1 MKEIIVLSGKGG
13 TGKTSLTA
21 ALAQIFSDQVVLCD
35 ADVDAPDLHLLMN
48 PSVLSQHEFVCGN
61 QAWINPDLCNGCG
74 RCSEACAFRAIE
86 MEQEK
91 VRLRLNRCEGCGLC
105 MLICTQKA
113 ITMLPHSAGYWAI
126 SKTRFGS
133 FFCHAQLDP
142 GSENSGKLV
151 TQVKKEAR
159 MLAKQEAKPFLL
171 VDGPPGIGCP
181 TIASLTGADH
191 VLIVTEPT
199 RSAIHDL
206 ARLVKLVRSM
216 ELPMS
221 CVINRSTIHPSL
233 TQDIQEYLGIRSI
246 NHSSTIPYDP
256 LFVSALNEGK
266 TIIEVD
272 QKYQTIIKRIGEDWI

>member
-1 MKEIIVLSGKGG
+1 MKEITVLSGKGG

-21 ALAQIFSDQVVLCD
+21 AFAQIFSDQIVLCD

-48 PSVLSQHEFVCGN
+48 PSVLSQQEFVCGS
-61 QAWINPDLCNGCG
+61 QARIDPGLCDGCG
-74 RCSEACAFRAIE
+74 RCSEACAFRAIG
-86 MEQEK
+86 MEQGK
-91 VRLRLNRCEGCGLC
+91 ARIRLNRCEGCGLC
-105 MLICTQKA
+105 MLICPQKA
-113 ITMLPHSAGYWAI
+113 ITLQPHSVGYWAI

-133 FFCHAQLDP
+133 SFCHAQLDP

-151 TQVKKEAR
+151 TQVKKESR
-159 MLAKQEAKPFLL
+159 VLAKREAKPFLL

-181 TIASLTGADH
+181 TIASLTGANH

-206 ARLVKLVRSM
+206 DRLVKLVRNM
-216 ELPMS
+216 NLPMS
-221 CVINRSTIHPSL
+221 CVINRSTINPSL
-233 TQDIQEYLGIRSI
+233 TLDIQEYLEVRSI
-246 NHSSTIPYDP
+246 KHSSTIPYDP

-266 TIIEVD
+266 TIIEVS